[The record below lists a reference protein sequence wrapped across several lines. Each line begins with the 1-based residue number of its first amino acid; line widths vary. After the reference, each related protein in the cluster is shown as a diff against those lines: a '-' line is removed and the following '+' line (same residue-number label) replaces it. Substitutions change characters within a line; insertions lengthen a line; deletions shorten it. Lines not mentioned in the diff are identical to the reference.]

1 MDLALM
7 VGDAMFNYRVGLLIR
22 RGRQILVEINPKF
35 EVSTIPGGRIKTLE
49 DSKNAIIRELSE
61 EMKIDF
67 SKDNIRIKAL
77 IENFFYMEEKNFH
90 EVYILYKVNIDQDD
104 DRFSDDMINYDSE
117 ASYYKWVD
125 MDKLASV
132 NLMPKVL
139 RHLKD
144 DNSFEHYIVNDLK

>member
-1 MDLALM
+1 M
-7 VGDAMFNYRVGLLIR
+7 
-22 RGRQILVEINPKF
+22 
-35 EVSTIPGGRIKTLE
+35 
-49 DSKNAIIRELSE
+49 LSPCGSFLCE
-61 EMKIDF
+61 YF
-67 SKDNIRIKAL
+67 PNIRIKAL